1 MRRALEEAE
10 AARETLFAD
19 SRLTRDDA
27 GLKAGPADALASS
40 SPGERLWANV
50 RRVVGV
56 GQAGELKLGGADGAD
71 GGVFKNAE
79 TRKPRSGYG
88 LRTDEGDENEDAG
101 NSSSETDDASRDGA
115 SRSGSDS
122 DSDSDVSDPS
132 IGSGSKPALRQN
144 VDADED
150 AWSEDEEAD
159 LLAAVA
165 EMLGLDVSD
174 PMPEERETRRR
185 SRAEPQTSAPAHRR
199 QNSWGLGRLGR
210 LVGKLKRD
218 ADAMFTGG
226 EAFETVERADESS
239 AFEVD
244 GYVAQARATR
254 E

>member
-1 MRRALEEAE
+1 M
-10 AARETLFAD
+10 
-19 SRLTRDDA
+19 
-27 GLKAGPADALASS
+27 
-40 SPGERLWANV
+40 
-50 RRVVGV
+50 
-56 GQAGELKLGGADGAD
+56 KLGGADGAD
-71 GGVFKNAE
+71 GGVFENAE

-88 LRTDEGDENEDAG
+88 LRKNEGDEDAG
-101 NSSSETDDASRDGA
+101 TSSSETDDASRDGA

-122 DSDSDVSDPS
+122 DSDVSDSDPS
-132 IGSGSKPALRQN
+132 IGSGSKRNALPQN

-174 PMPEERETRRR
+174 PMPEERVRRR
-185 SRAEPQTSAPAHRR
+185 AHLAPQTSAPAHRR

-210 LVGKLKRD
+210 LVGKLKRE

-226 EAFETVERADESS
+226 EAFESVERADEAS

>member
-27 GLKAGPADALASS
+27 GLKAGPADALAST

-56 GQAGELKLGGADGAD
+56 GQAEELKLGADGAD
-71 GGVFKNAE
+71 GVVFKNAE
-79 TRKPRSGYG
+79 TRNPRSGYG
-88 LRTDEGDENEDAG
+88 RRTDEGDEDAG
-101 NSSSETDDASRDGA
+101 TSSSETDDASRDGA

-132 IGSGSKPALRQN
+132 IGSGSERNALPQN

-174 PMPEERETRRR
+174 PMPEERLRSR
-185 SRAEPQTSAPAHRR
+185 SRAEAQTSAPAHRR

-226 EAFETVERADESS
+226 EAFESVERADEAS

>member
-1 MRRALEEAE
+1 
-10 AARETLFAD
+10 
-19 SRLTRDDA
+19 
-27 GLKAGPADALASS
+27 
-40 SPGERLWANV
+40 V

-56 GQAGELKLGGADGAD
+56 GQAGELKLGADGAD

-88 LRTDEGDENEDAG
+88 RRKNEGDEDAG

-115 SRSGSDS
+115 EDVSGSES
-122 DSDSDVSDPS
+122 ESDSDVSDPS
-132 IGSGSKPALRQN
+132 IGSGSKSALPQN

-174 PMPEERETRRR
+174 PMPEERLR
-185 SRAEPQTSAPAHRR
+185 SRSRLEAQTSAPAHRR

>member
-27 GLKAGPADALASS
+27 GLKAGPADALAST

-174 PMPEERETRRR
+174 PMPEERLR
-185 SRAEPQTSAPAHRR
+185 SRSRLEAQTSAPAHRR

-210 LVGKLKRD
+210 LVGKLKRE

-226 EAFETVERADESS
+226 EAFESVERADEAS